1 MFTITPLDKPI
12 EKKGV
17 LYYLHLFAYRLGNL
31 LEVGF
36 IIFFWWLII
45 AHVNIFSDFTW
56 QEMVIYLIVG
66 NIISLIT
73 NILFRLSVEKEAQ
86 NSDARLLLR
95 QPKKYFSFI
104 VKGGFMKFLISF
116 IVLTAIYLFSL
127 QFFKENFTP
136 NFNIVYLSIIV
147 IMVLLAFVIE
157 FLLTYLI
164 RLSVFWTMES
174 SEVYKITMRLK
185 KILSGYYF
193 PLSLLPTMF
202 VNISL
207 TLPFAYS
214 FFVPTQLYLR
224 KISLSLGFK
233 GLFVQSVWII
243 ILYAAVKILL
253 AKRFQTQKK

>member
-12 EKKGV
+12 KKKGISH
-17 LYYLHLFAYRLGNL
+17 YFHLFTYRLGNL

-45 AHVNIFSDFTW
+45 AHVDAFSEFTW
-56 QEMVIYLIVG
+56 QEMVIYLIIG

-73 NILFRLSVEKEAQ
+73 NLLFRLAIEKEMQ

-95 QPKKYFSFI
+95 QPKEYFSFI
-104 VKGGFMKFLISF
+104 IKGGFIKFLISF
-116 IVLTAIYLFSL
+116 IILAAIYLFSL

-136 NFNIVYLSIIV
+136 NFNIVYLSV
-147 IMVLLAFVIE
+147 IAIMIFLAFIIE
-157 FLLTYLI
+157 FLLNYLI
-164 RLSVFWTMES
+164 RLSVFWTMKS
-174 SEVYKITMRLK
+174 TEVYKITIRLK

-193 PLSLLPTMF
+193 PLSLLPKMF

-224 KISLSLGFK
+224 KINLNLGFK
-233 GLFVQSVWII
+233 GLFVQTAWII
-243 ILYAAVKILL
+243 VLYVAVRILL
-253 AKRFQTQKK
+253 TKRFRTQK

>member
-17 LYYLHLFAYRLGNL
+17 FHYLHLFTCRLGNL

-36 IIFFWWLII
+36 IVFFWWLII
-45 AHVNIFSDFTW
+45 AHVDAFSEFTW
-56 QEMVIYLIVG
+56 QEMVIYLIIG

-73 NILFRLSVEKEAQ
+73 NLLFRLAIEKEMQ

-95 QPKKYFSFI
+95 RPKEYFSFI
-104 VKGGFMKFLISF
+104 VKGGFIKFLISF
-116 IVLTAIYLFSL
+116 IILAAIYLLSL

-147 IMVLLAFVIE
+147 IMVLLAFIIE

-174 SEVYKITMRLK
+174 AEVYKITMRLK

-193 PLSLLPTMF
+193 PLSLLPKMF
-202 VNISL
+202 VDISL

-224 KISLSLGFK
+224 KINLNLGFK
-233 GLFVQSVWII
+233 GLFVQTAWII
-243 ILYAAVKILL
+243 ILYIAVRILL
-253 AKRFQTQKK
+253 TKRFRAQK